1 MNPVMAKDVLYVPS
15 ANGRKK
21 KTPPSVIEGRVIEA
35 LSKLPYSVN
44 YLGFVGDYI
53 GVKSKVALSCECG
66 REFVSNAGDVIS
78 KGSGCRACCIRKY
91 NNLYSPCLYV
101 LRCGEI
107 GKVGITEN
115 IRVRLAQIRHR
126 TRFDFTLIHREEL
139 PDIKTARRREKL
151 IKKWICKGGQFD
163 INDGST
169 ETFRFSQKTLNNI
182 KNIAKAW

>member
-1 MNPVMAKDVLYVPS
+1 MSPVMAKDVLYVPS

-21 KTPPSVIEGRVIEA
+21 KTPPSVIEARVIEA
-35 LSKLPYSVN
+35 LSKLPYSVT

-66 REFVSNAGDVIS
+66 REFTSNAGDVIS
-78 KGSGCRACCIRKY
+78 KGSGCRACCVRKY

-115 IRVRLAQIRHR
+115 IRERFSQIRNR
-126 TRFDFTLIHREEL
+126 TQLDFKLIHREEL
-139 PDIKTARRREKL
+139 PDIETARRKEKL
-151 IKKWICKGGQFD
+151 IKKWICAGGVFD
-163 INDGST
+163 IPEGST
-169 ETFRFSQKTLNNI
+169 ETFRFSQKQLNNI
-182 KNIAKAW
+182 MNLARVG